1 MGAATV
7 DGPNG
12 EMIQSTG
19 AMFGRFSAEL
29 LPQLG
34 EWERQLL
41 EDPGQLEIVER
52 DVQQAFLRGAGLM
65 IAGLRT
71 GVCDDAVAE
80 TARCRRTDATGLQST
95 AGERSGASHQR
106 ERPWWRGDVGHV
118 AVLSGP
124 PIAIGKDRPGRF
136 RRL

>member
-1 MGAATV
+1 MGAASV

-12 EMIQSTG
+12 ELIQSTG

-52 DVQQAFLRGAGLM
+52 DVQQAFQRGG
-65 IAGLRT
+65 GPDDRRT
-71 GVCDDAVAE
+71 GIRHDAVAE
-80 TARCRRTDATGLQST
+80 TARCRRADAAGLQST

>member
-1 MGAATV
+1 MGAASV

-12 EMIQSTG
+12 ELIQSTG

-52 DVQQAFLRGAGLM
+52 DVQQAFQRGG
-65 IAGLRT
+65 GPDDRRT
-71 GVCDDAVAE
+71 GIRHDAVAE
-80 TARCRRTDATGLQST
+80 TTRCRRADAAGLQST
-95 AGERSGASHQR
+95 A
-106 ERPWWRGDVGHV
+106 
-118 AVLSGP
+118 
-124 PIAIGKDRPGRF
+124 
-136 RRL
+136 